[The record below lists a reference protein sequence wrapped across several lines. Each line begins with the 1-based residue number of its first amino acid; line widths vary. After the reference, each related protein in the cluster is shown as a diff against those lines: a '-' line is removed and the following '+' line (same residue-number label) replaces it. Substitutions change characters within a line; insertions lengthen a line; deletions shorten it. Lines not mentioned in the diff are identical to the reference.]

1 VTFGAED
8 KLGPNQNLKN
18 VAAAV
23 VAAVV
28 VGVAAAAVVAVAA
41 VVVAVVVVDAVV
53 VDVDAVDV
61 ERSVRFQDWMQT
73 EEISSKDEILSRRPR
88 QREVAEIWSSA
99 CCTARPA
106 LREGSRAGR
115 DDPEKGQKQKKM
127 RVRTQTVNLH
137 RQERI

>member
-28 VGVAAAAVVAVAA
+28 VGVAAAVVVAVAA
-41 VVVAVVVVDAVV
+41 VVAAVV

-127 RVRTQTVNLH
+127 RVSQDTNS
-137 RQERI
+137 

>member
-1 VTFGAED
+1 VTRVTFGAED

-41 VVVAVVVVDAVV
+41 VVVAV

-127 RVRTQTVNLH
+127 RVSQDTNS
-137 RQERI
+137 

>member
-1 VTFGAED
+1 VTRVTFGAED

-23 VAAVV
+23 VAAVA
-28 VGVAAAAVVAVAA
+28 VGVAAAVVVVAAAVVAA
-41 VVVAVVVVDAVV
+41 V

-127 RVRTQTVNLH
+127 RVRQDTNS
-137 RQERI
+137 

>member
-1 VTFGAED
+1 VTRVTFGAED

-28 VGVAAAAVVAVAA
+28 VGVAAAVVVAVAA
-41 VVVAVVVVDAVV
+41 VVAAVV

-127 RVRTQTVNLH
+127 RVRQDTNS
-137 RQERI
+137 

>member
-1 VTFGAED
+1 MTRVTFGVED

-28 VGVAAAAVVAVAA
+28 VGVAAAVVVAVAA
-41 VVVAVVVVDAVV
+41 VVVAV

-99 CCTARPA
+99 CCTAQPA

-127 RVRTQTVNLH
+127 RVSQDTNS
-137 RQERI
+137 

>member
-28 VGVAAAAVVAVAA
+28 VGVAAAVVVAVAA
-41 VVVAVVVVDAVV
+41 VVAAVV

-127 RVRTQTVNLH
+127 RARTQTVN
-137 RQERI
+137 

>member
-1 VTFGAED
+1 MTRVTFGAED

-41 VVVAVVVVDAVV
+41 VVVAV

-127 RVRTQTVNLH
+127 RVRQDTNS
-137 RQERI
+137 

>member
-1 VTFGAED
+1 MTRVTFGAED

-28 VGVAAAAVVAVAA
+28 VGVAAAVVVAVAA
-41 VVVAVVVVDAVV
+41 VVAAVV

-127 RVRTQTVNLH
+127 RVSQDTNS
-137 RQERI
+137 

>member
-1 VTFGAED
+1 MTRVTFGAED

-28 VGVAAAAVVAVAA
+28 VGVAAAVVVAVAA
-41 VVVAVVVVDAVV
+41 VVVAV

-115 DDPEKGQKQKKM
+115 DDPEKGQKQKQM
-127 RVRTQTVNLH
+127 RVRTQTVN
-137 RQERI
+137 

>member
-28 VGVAAAAVVAVAA
+28 VGVAAAVVVAVAA
-41 VVVAVVVVDAVV
+41 VVAAVV

-61 ERSVRFQDWMQT
+61 ERSVRF
-73 EEISSKDEILSRRPR
+73 
-88 QREVAEIWSSA
+88 
-99 CCTARPA
+99 
-106 LREGSRAGR
+106 
-115 DDPEKGQKQKKM
+115 
-127 RVRTQTVNLH
+127 
-137 RQERI
+137 